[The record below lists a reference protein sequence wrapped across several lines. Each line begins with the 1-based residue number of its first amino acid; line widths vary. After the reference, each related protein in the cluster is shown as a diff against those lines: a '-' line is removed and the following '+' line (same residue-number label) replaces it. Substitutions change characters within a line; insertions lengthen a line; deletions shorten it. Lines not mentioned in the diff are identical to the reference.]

1 MVAYNF
7 RERFAPLIASGKK
20 RQTIREIGARR
31 HARPGDAL
39 QLYTGMRT
47 RNCRK
52 ILADDPKCR
61 HAYAIQLDLSQ
72 RILKTT
78 RYHPSPTPVFV
89 IDRVVIDD
97 LGRLAGKRLEAFAR
111 ADGFDTLADMAD
123 FFGRTYGTGIFSG
136 ALITW

>member
-1 MVAYNF
+1 MVAYSF
-7 RERFAPLIASGKK
+7 QSQFVDPIEAGTK
-20 RQTIREIGARR
+20 RQTIRAIGKRR

-47 RNCRK
+47 RACRK
-52 ILADDPKCR
+52 ILALDPTC
-61 HAYAIQLDLSQ
+61 LDVQGIEIHISQ

-89 IDRVVIDD
+89 IDRIIINGVELCALKNLED
-97 LGRLAGKRLEAFAR
+97 LAR

-123 FFGRTYGTGIFSG
+123 FWGRTHGPGIFVG

>member
-7 RERFAPLIASGKK
+7 REHFAPLIASGTK

-61 HAYAIQLDLSQ
+61 GAYAIQLELSQ
-72 RILKTT
+72 RIPKTT
-78 RYHPSPTPVFV
+78 AYTRTPVFV
-89 IDRVVIDD
+89 IDRITID
-97 LGRLAGKRLEAFAR
+97 LEQLAGKRLEAFAR

-123 FFGRTYGTGIFSG
+123 FWGRTHGHGIFVG
-136 ALITW
+136 VLITW